1 MGLKG
6 CMNQKVQKSLMWAVI
21 LSETSH
27 LFCCVLPTIVSL
39 MGLLAGLGMVVAL
52 PTGVLRLH
60 DFLHEWEVPMIAGS
74 GLILALGWLAVRYGD
89 KVDCHSTGCS
99 HDACAPRKSRAHLV
113 LKIATVLFVFNV
125 LVYTVVHRSAWFNDH
140 SPLAHH
146 DEAGHQEPAHSD

>member
-1 MGLKG
+1 
-6 CMNQKVQKSLMWAVI
+6 MNQKIQKSLMFAVI

-52 PTGVLRLH
+52 PAGVLELH

-74 GLILALGWLAVRYGD
+74 GVILALGWIAVHYSE

-99 HDACAPRKSRAHLV
+99 HGACAPRKNRAHLV

-146 DEAGHQEPAHSD
+146 EADGHGEHVHHD